1 MTPLE
6 IVLPVF
12 LVLAAGYTLRRL
24 GVFTEEGDR
33 SLLGVLVKLFIP
45 CLALDV
51 IVGNEAL
58 ARPSNW
64 IVPPLIGFTI
74 AAIGYGVCFVFG
86 KIFLRESGA
95 ARTFASVAGLQNYS
109 YIPLTLCQALFD
121 REVVGVLFAFGL
133 GVDVAMWTLGVGLLP
148 GRRSENKWRR
158 ILLNPP
164 TLAVASALVL
174 NAAGAGIWFPGALD
188 SALHMLGLCAV
199 PTGLIVSGAV
209 LADHMKPG
217 ILRTGWGITALGIF
231 LRLGLL
237 PVTILAAAFWLPF
250 DASLKKVLV
259 IQSAMPAAVF
269 PLVLAKMHGGDM
281 PVALRVV
288 LGTMIVSLATIPL
301 WIGWALRL
309 IEG

>member
-148 GRRSENKWRR
+148 GQRSENKWRR

-164 TLAVASALVL
+164 TLAVASAMVL
-174 NAAGAGIWFPGALD
+174 NAAGAGICFPGALD

-237 PVTILAAAFWLPF
+237 PVMILAAAFGLPF

>member
-1 MTPLE
+1 MTPFQ

-58 ARPSNW
+58 VRPSNW
-64 IVPPLIGFTI
+64 LVPPLTGFTI
-74 AAIGYGVCFVFG
+74 ATIGYGVCLVFG
-86 KIFLRESGA
+86 KIFLREAGA

-121 REVVGVLFAFGL
+121 HEVVGVLFAFSL
-133 GVDVAMWTLGVGLLP
+133 GVEVAMWTLGVGLLP
-148 GRRSENKWRR
+148 GQQTENKWRR
-158 ILLNPP
+158 IFLNPP
-164 TLAVASALVL
+164 TLAVAVALVL
-174 NAAGAGIWFPGALD
+174 NAAGAGIWFPKALD

-199 PTGLIVSGAV
+199 PTGLLVSGAM

-217 ILRTGWGITALGIF
+217 ILRSGWGITAMGIF

-237 PVTILAAAFWLPF
+237 PAIILSAAVWLPF
-250 DASLKKVLV
+250 DSALKKVLV

-269 PLVLAKMHGGDM
+269 PIILAKLHGGEM

-288 LGTMIVSLATIPL
+288 LGTLIASLATIPL
-301 WIGWALRL
+301 WLGWVMRFV
-309 IEG
+309 E

>member
-1 MTPLE
+1 MTPFE

-12 LVLAAGYTLRRL
+12 LVLAAGYALRRL

-33 SLLGVLVKLFIP
+33 SLLGILVKLFIP

-58 ARPSNW
+58 VHPSNW
-64 IVPPLIGFTI
+64 LVPPLTGFTI
-74 AAIGYGVCFVFG
+74 AAMGYGVCFVFG

-148 GRRSENKWRR
+148 GWRSENKWRR

-164 TLAVASALVL
+164 TLAVAAALAL

-188 SALHMLGLCAV
+188 SALHMLGICAV
-199 PTGLIVSGAV
+199 PTGLLVSGAV

-237 PVTILAAAFWLPF
+237 PLTILAAAVWLPF
-250 DASLKKVLV
+250 DAALKKVLV

-288 LGTMIVSLATIPL
+288 LGTLIVSLATIPL

-309 IEG
+309 VG

>member
-12 LVLAAGYTLRRL
+12 LVLAAGYALRRL

-51 IVGNEAL
+51 IIGNEAL
-58 ARPSNW
+58 VRPSNW
-64 IVPPLIGFTI
+64 LVPPLTGFTI
-74 AAIGYGVCFVFG
+74 AATGYGVCWFFG
-86 KIFLRESGA
+86 KIFLREAGA
-95 ARTFASVAGLQNYS
+95 ARTFASTAGLQNYS

-121 REVVGVLFAFGL
+121 REVTGVLFAFCL

-148 GRRSENKWRR
+148 GRRTESTWRR

-164 TLAVASALVL
+164 TLAVAAALAL
-174 NAAGAGIWFPGALD
+174 NAAGAGSWFPRALD

-199 PTGLIVSGAV
+199 PTGLLVSGAV

-217 ILRTGWGITALGIF
+217 ILRSGWGITALGIL
-231 LRLGLL
+231 LRLGIL
-237 PVTILAAAFWLPF
+237 PGLILLAAVWLPF
-250 DASLKKVLV
+250 DSALKKVLV
-259 IQSAMPAAVF
+259 VQSAMPAAVF
-269 PLVLAKMHGGDM
+269 PIVLAKLHGGDM

-288 LGTMIVSLATIPL
+288 LGTSLSALATIPL
-301 WIGWALRL
+301 WIGWALKFV
-309 IEG
+309 E

>member
-1 MTPLE
+1 MTPFQ

-12 LVLAAGYTLRRL
+12 LVLAAGYALRRL

-58 ARPSNW
+58 LRPSNW
-64 IVPPLIGFTI
+64 LVPPLTGFTI
-74 AAIGYGVCFVFG
+74 AVIGYGVCLVFG
-86 KIFLRESGA
+86 KIFLRASGA

-121 REVVGVLFAFGL
+121 HEVVGVLFAFTL

-148 GRRSENKWRR
+148 GQQAENKWRR
-158 ILLNPP
+158 IFLNPP
-164 TLAVASALVL
+164 TLAVATALVL
-174 NAAGAGIWFPGALD
+174 NAAGAAIWFPRALD

-199 PTGLIVSGAV
+199 PTGLLVSGAV
-209 LADHMKPG
+209 LADHMKPR
-217 ILRTGWGITALGIF
+217 ILRSGWGITALGIV

-237 PVTILAAAFWLPF
+237 PAGILSAAVWLPF
-250 DASLKKVLV
+250 DTALKKVLV

-269 PLVLAKMHGGDM
+269 PIVLAKLHGGDM

-288 LGTMIVSLATIPL
+288 LGTMIASLATIPL
-301 WIGWALRL
+301 WLGWAMRFL
-309 IEG
+309 E

>member
-12 LVLAAGYTLRRL
+12 LVLAAGYALRRL

-58 ARPSNW
+58 VRPSNW
-64 IVPPLIGFTI
+64 LVPPLAGFAL
-74 AAIGYGVCFVFG
+74 AASGYGVCLVFG
-86 KIFLRESGA
+86 RIFLREPGA
-95 ARTFASVAGLQNYS
+95 ARTFASTAGLQNYS

-121 REVVGVLFAFGL
+121 REVTGVLFAFSL
-133 GVDVAMWTLGVGLLP
+133 GVDVAMWTLGVGLLA
-148 GRRSENKWRR
+148 GRGRENTWRR

-164 TLAVASALVL
+164 TLAVAAALAL
-174 NAAGAGIWFPGALD
+174 NAAGAGEWFPRALD

-199 PTGLIVSGAV
+199 PTGLLVSGAV

-217 ILRTGWGITALGIF
+217 ILRSGWGVTALGIV
-231 LRLGLL
+231 LRLGIL
-237 PVTILAAAFWLPF
+237 PVFILLAAVWLPF
-250 DASLKKVLV
+250 DPALKKVLV
-259 IQSAMPAAVF
+259 VQSAMPAAVF
-269 PLVLAKMHGGDM
+269 PVVLAKLHGGDM

-288 LGTMIVSLATIPL
+288 LGTSLPALATIPL
-301 WIGWALRL
+301 WIGWALKFV
-309 IEG
+309 E